1 MTAAER
7 AQAIGWDVTPR
18 QDRNPKGVK
27 LFTLIRSWNV
37 TALHQA
43 AKLREQAAQHEAAL
57 VTRAPGL

>member
-1 MTAAER
+1 VTATAR
-7 AQAIGWDVTPR
+7 AQAQGWDVTPR

-43 AKLREQAAQHEAAL
+43 AKLREQAAQHEA
-57 VTRAPGL
+57 RS